1 MNVANTTDCKVG
13 NKYNVLVG
21 FSVTDTA
28 CLIMNFVHTT
38 LYEVNNADIS
48 RSKKYC
54 GPCGRNLRKKLYY
67 AESYMFILMGKLLI
81 FEDCCPCFS
90 HNI

>member
-1 MNVANTTDCKVG
+1 VNVANTTDCKVG

-48 RSKKYC
+48 RSKKYWDHA
-54 GPCGRNLRKKLYY
+54 GGIYEK
-67 AESYMFILMGKLLI
+67 SYIMQKVICLF
-81 FEDCCPCFS
+81 
-90 HNI
+90 